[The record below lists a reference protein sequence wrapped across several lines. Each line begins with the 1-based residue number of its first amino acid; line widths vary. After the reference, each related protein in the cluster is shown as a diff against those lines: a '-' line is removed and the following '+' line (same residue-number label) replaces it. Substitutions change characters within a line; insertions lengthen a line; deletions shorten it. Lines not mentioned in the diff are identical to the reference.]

1 MKVVTSVLNGFRS
14 FVVQLPRLHKILLLL
29 AALILS
35 GALVSPSSSAPE
47 RIRKSIELP
56 LSLSDAEAAQALP
69 APEVL
74 VAAGQ
79 DAEPEHE
86 QSYIVRKGDTL
97 SKIFEVFRIPQATM
111 YKLLEADLDVL
122 ALDTIRPGH
131 RLEFDFNDKQLLTR
145 FTFKSGLTYKVVFS
159 REKVGSFE
167 VKEHIAKGQ
176 WRREVFAGEVHGSF
190 HLSAKKAGT
199 TLAEAYSITTL
210 LKERVKFRR
219 DARAGDKFQVV
230 VSRQYVKDQPTGN
243 SKVEGFRYQGK
254 TRTLSAFLFNESY
267 YDEKGRSLEKAF
279 QRIPLKKRY
288 RISSSFNP
296 RRRHPITKKIRPHNG
311 TDFPLRIG
319 TPVLSAGDGVVSRV
333 IRHRYAGLYIEIK
346 HGYKYRTRYL
356 HLSKALVRKGQKVSR
371 GQRIALSGNSGRST
385 GPHLHYEFHI
395 NNRPVNPMTAKI
407 PVVKTIASSKKGAFR
422 QQVARQS
429 KLMQQLQAEQA
440 VARVAEND
448 AP

>member
-1 MKVVTSVLNGFRS
+1 MKVVISVLNGFRS
-14 FVVQLPRLHKILLLL
+14 FLLHLPRLHKVLLLL
-29 AALILS
+29 ISLVLLI
-35 GALVSPSSSAPE
+35 ALVVPAQGPSAPLRQE
-47 RIRKSIELP
+47 ISLP
-56 LSLSDAEAAQALP
+56 LNLVENPPAESQP
-69 APEVL
+69 VPEAL

-79 DAEPEHE
+79 EPEHE

-97 SKIFEVFRIPQATM
+97 SKIFEIFRISQATL
-111 YKLLEADLDVL
+111 YKLLEADLNVL

-131 RLEFDFNDKQLLTR
+131 RLEFDFNEKQLLTR

-167 VKEHIAKGQ
+167 VKEHIAKGE
-176 WRREVFAGEVHGSF
+176 WRRETFAGEVHGSF

-199 TLAEAYSITTL
+199 TLGEAYSITRL

-230 VSRQYVKDQPTGN
+230 VSRQYVKGQPTGN
-243 SKVEGFRYQGK
+243 SKVEGFRYQGRS
-254 TRTLSAFLFNESY
+254 RTLSAFLFNDAY
-267 YDEKGRSLEKAF
+267 YDEKGQSLEKAF
-279 QRIPLKKRY
+279 QRIPLKKKY
-288 RISSSFNP
+288 RISSHFNP
-296 RRRHPITKKIRPHNG
+296 RRRHPVTKKIRPHNG

-319 TPVLSAGDGVVSRV
+319 TTIVSAGDGVVSRV

-371 GQRIALSGNSGRST
+371 GQKIALSGNSGRST
-385 GPHLHYEFHI
+385 GPHLHYEFHV
-395 NNRPVNPMTAKI
+395 NNRPVNPMKAKI
-407 PVVKTIASSKKGAFR
+407 PVVKTIASSRRGAFK

-429 KLMQQLQAEQA
+429 KLMKERQSQQA
-440 VARVAEND
+440 VANLAESD
-448 AP
+448 TP